1 MTERVG
7 CDKHPVFDALC
18 LDCWNTDDM
27 RLRTFVERVYRAR
40 DMPYRFKKEAI
51 KILRGTP

>member
-1 MTERVG
+1 MPERVG